1 MQHLSEDAALRCPP
15 HSVVYFLPYLKA
27 QGLRALA
34 LTADL
39 ASVPS
44 SHVGQLTVTITPIP
58 GNQRPPFVRLR
69 HQVHPHMADHTHTR
83 TP

>member
-1 MQHLSEDAALRCPP
+1 MSTPFCGVLPP
-15 HSVVYFLPYLKA
+15 LPEEVA

-34 LTADL
+34 LTANL

-58 GNQRPPFVRLR
+58 GNQRPPFVHLR
-69 HQVHPHMADHTHTR
+69 HQVHPHMADHTHTHA
-83 TP
+83 P